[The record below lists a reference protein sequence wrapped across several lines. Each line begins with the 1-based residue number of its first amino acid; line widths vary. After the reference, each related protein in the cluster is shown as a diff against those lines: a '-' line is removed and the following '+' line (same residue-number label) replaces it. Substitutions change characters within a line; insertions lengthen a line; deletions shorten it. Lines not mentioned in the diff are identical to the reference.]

1 MNLTQRQI
9 SSWLL
14 YCIVCIHF
22 YCTSHSLS
30 LSEALPT
37 TAIGTVSEFTR
48 YKQLQVKDLPKVP
61 MWRLEMGLDPAVE
74 RHRLYQSATTP
85 HNTEYTHYTFLLTII
100 KLSGAR
106 DIFQILV
113 ILQLPGKNANSNS
126 LQVLTL
132 SGDIT
137 ILLASPNRL
146 LISSKCTIKNCRRS
160 KHLFIIIWSKL
171 L

>member
-1 MNLTQRQI
+1 MYPF
-9 SSWLL
+9 LL
-14 YCIVCIHF
+14 HF
-22 YCTSHSLS
+22 SQPEPFRSAPDHSNWHCVGVYTLQATA
-30 LSEALPT
+30 SEGLAQGPYV
-37 TAIGTVSEFTR
+37 TARDGIGPR
-48 YKQLQVKDLPKVP
+48 
-61 MWRLEMGLDPAVE
+61 DPPVE

-85 HNTEYTHYTFLLTII
+85 HNTEYTNYTFLLTII

-146 LISSKCTIKNCRRS
+146 LISSECTIKNCRKS